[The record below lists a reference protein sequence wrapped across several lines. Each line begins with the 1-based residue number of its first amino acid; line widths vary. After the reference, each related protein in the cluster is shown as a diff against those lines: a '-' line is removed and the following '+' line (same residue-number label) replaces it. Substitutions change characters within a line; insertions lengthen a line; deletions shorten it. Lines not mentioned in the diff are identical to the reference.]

1 MNKLAQLSVIISGS
15 KASKE
20 GVELCRNAS
29 SEREIKAARAFRRVL
44 AGAIVLAVCFAA
56 VLLVVMF
63 INISSINSENDRY
76 GSVQDDGSIRYTDN
90 GFKYVSAEELG
101 LSDAGLK
108 AGDGVVIFFDSSD
121 NITSAYPKE
130 YYDEYTGSRLMAIIL
145 TLLLGG
151 TVIIIYALVICRL
164 TPFGRDWYLYCRE
177 KKGLEEQKLS
187 KKQNAAIYAVSL
199 AVSLIVCAPQ
209 IVNLVGEI
217 QRMQEIEAFG
227 RTISDAREAAGRAQ
241 EMTDKLDGL
250 NSRLSSD
257 SALED
262 AKNAADNVREI
273 ADSLNGLN
281 SSDESGDETAE
292 TSQSG
297 GNSEEAETQTA
308 ENSGTD
314 KAQEAADKIHDIM
327 HSIKNGSE
335 VD

>member
-1 MNKLAQLSVIISGS
+1 MSQAGR
-15 KASKE
+15 
-20 GVELCRNAS
+20 ELCRNAS
-29 SEREIKAARAFRRVL
+29 SEEEIRAANAYRRVF
-44 AGAIVLAVCFAA
+44 AGTIVLAVGFAVALIA
-56 VLLVVMF
+56 VMLLNMPF
-63 INISSINSENDRY
+63 LDSGTTRY
-76 GSVQDDGSIRYTDN
+76 GTVQSDGSIRYVQNDI
-90 GFKYVSAEELG
+90 KYASAEELG
-101 LSDAGLK
+101 LSDFAPES
-108 AGDGVVIFFDSSD
+108 GDRVVIFFDGSD
-121 NITSAYPKE
+121 NIKSAYPKE
-130 YYDEYTGSRLMAIIL
+130 YYDEYTKSRLMLIL
-145 TLLLGG
+145 MTALLGI
-151 TVIIIYALVICRL
+151 TVLIVYALVICRV
-164 TPFGRDWYLYCRE
+164 TPFGRDWYLYCRKIRE
-177 KKGLEEQKLS
+177 LGEPKLS
-187 KKQNAAIYAVSL
+187 KKQNVAIYAVSL
-199 AVSLIVCAPQ
+199 VVSLIVCAPQ
-209 IVNLVGEI
+209 IANLVGEI

-327 HSIKNGSE
+327 HGIKNGSE